1 MSTEISKEQAL
12 SNLTNVS
19 LEYINSSIWGDELFE
34 ADGDEYL
41 VLTDEEADERVKD
54 YITESVWAFTPS
66 FLSNHIPVHL
76 QDKCEHLQD
85 KCEVANDA
93 ILNAIIDFD
102 DFVEDAVSADG
113 RGHFLATYDGD
124 EVEEDGYYIY
134 RTN

>member
-34 ADGDEYL
+34 VDGDEYL